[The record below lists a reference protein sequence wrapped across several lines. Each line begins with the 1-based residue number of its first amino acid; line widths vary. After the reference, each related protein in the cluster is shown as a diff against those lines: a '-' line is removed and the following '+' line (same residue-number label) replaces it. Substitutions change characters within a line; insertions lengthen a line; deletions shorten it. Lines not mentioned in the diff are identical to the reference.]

1 MIWLS
6 LTGIGWIELPI
17 ERTGDLYGRPL
28 LCSGPVQA
36 DDDDDDD
43 APLTSN
49 FSSDKSFGFRDVFSV
64 IVYGNRNFKVVAP
77 ILFNR
82 LPVDVKKTNTIA
94 SFKQQLKTHL
104 FKEYFN
110 TSRYTNNK
118 RRTNFDIFFYTWLHW
133 KSISLQLPKRF
144 WFKLCQKTPFH
155 LVKTYQT
162 NITGLTGNITFNAH
176 GRRKNFSIEIVEI
189 MDRSNLS
196 TIAKWSDHTGFVV
209 LKSRKPLIKP
219 NKTYIVSTILEAHI
233 AIAPLTIT
241 SERERVIDF
250 TKPYM
255 SQGISLMIKKPAKQK
270 PGVFSF
276 MNPLSKYIWLCII
289 ASYVGVSFVL
299 FLVSR
304 FSPYEWHILNTASGP
319 KVSNEFSLYNSLWF
333 ALGAFMQQGCD
344 ICPRSIS
351 GRIIGSCWW
360 LFTLIIVS
368 SYTANLAAFLT
379 VEKMV
384 APINSADDL
393 AKQTEVEYGIYK
405 SGSTS
410 HFFMNSKI
418 TVYARM
424 WRYMLANP
432 HVFVDNYED
441 GIARVRNSKGKYAFL
456 LESAKNDYIN
466 ERQPCDTM
474 KVGRNLDSKGLW
486 SCNALRE
493 ILNLAVLHIKENG
506 DLARLENKWWYD
518 RSECKSADAKDSQRT
533 ELTLS
538 NVAGIFY
545 MLIGGLVV
553 SMFVV
558 LLEFF
563 YKSKIDSKSNKI
575 ALSDSMK
582 VKARMTIRGSNTEMS
597 SKAAIWILERTLINR
612 DTSKCKQN
620 QDLGN
625 LKIVSCVLRYSVV

>member
-486 SCNALRE
+486 SCNALSSRVLNHNKWWFETPKVDAAELQPLLVE

-563 YKSKIDSKSNKI
+563 YKSKIDSKSNKVN
-575 ALSDSMK
+575 K
-582 VKARMTIRGSNTEMS
+582 S
-597 SKAAIWILERTLINR
+597 S
-612 DTSKCKQN
+612 
-620 QDLGN
+620 
-625 LKIVSCVLRYSVV
+625 

>member
-486 SCNALRE
+486 SCNALRFRTE
-493 ILNLAVLHIKENG
+493 
-506 DLARLENKWWYD
+506 
-518 RSECKSADAKDSQRT
+518 DSQRT